1 MTPDQSNPEPTV
13 VPVLMT
19 TAEAAA
25 FLRVSSRTLED
36 WRLRGGGPR
45 FRKMGRLVRYHTADL
60 IAFADQDIRANTG
73 ARALA
78 A

>member
-1 MTPDQSNPEPTV
+1 MTPDQHKAEPPV

-19 TAEAAA
+19 TVEAAA
-25 FLRVSSRTLED
+25 FLSVSRRTLED

-45 FRKMGRLVRYHTADL
+45 FRKMRRLVRYHTADL

>member
-1 MTPDQSNPEPTV
+1 MTPLTSNPEPVV
-13 VPVLMT
+13 VPRLLT
-19 TAEAAA
+19 TTEAAA
-25 FLRVSSRTLED
+25 FLAVSHRTLED

-60 IAFADQDIRANTG
+60 ISFADQDIRENTG
-73 ARALA
+73 ATALA

>member
-1 MTPDQSNPEPTV
+1 MTLDQSNREPTV
-13 VPVLMT
+13 VPILMT

-25 FLRVSSRTLED
+25 FLSVSCRTLED

-60 IAFADQDIRANTG
+60 IAFVDQDIRVNTG